1 MSLTAK
7 LQKQKTWEETKKY
20 LQAFVQNLHLLSSVT
35 GSREE
40 EKRGG
45 GGKAVKNKNPAQKNY
60 HLPPQKRDIE
70 LLWQSS
76 GEVQAELSAGKGVKF
91 VH

>member
-40 EKRGG
+40 EKKGG
-45 GGKAVKNKNPAQKNY
+45 GRLSKKKTQHKKPTTSPPKKKKATSFGLAACI
-60 HLPPQKRDIE
+60 RSS
-70 LLWQSS
+70 LLS
-76 GEVQAELSAGKGVKF
+76 
-91 VH
+91 

>member
-1 MSLTAK
+1 MSLSAK
-7 LQKQKTWEETKKY
+7 VQQQKQWEETKNY
-20 LQAFVQNLHLLSSVT
+20 LRAFVQNLHLLSSVT

-45 GGKAVKNKNPAQKNY
+45 GGKAVKNKKNPAQKNY

-70 LLWQSS
+70 LL
-76 GEVQAELSAGKGVKF
+76 
-91 VH
+91 